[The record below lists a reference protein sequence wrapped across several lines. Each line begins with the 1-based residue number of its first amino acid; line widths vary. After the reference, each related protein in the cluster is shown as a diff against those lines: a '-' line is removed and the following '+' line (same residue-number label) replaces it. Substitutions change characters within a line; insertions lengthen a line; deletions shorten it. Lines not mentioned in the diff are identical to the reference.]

1 MFHVVDMMIKNTLT
15 VVKGIAVKKIISKS
29 IKILFVVSMV
39 LLVGCRGVETKNRN
53 GDDQGELTLNITDA
67 AIDDA
72 DSVNITITGFKV
84 KEVGNITLIDI
95 ALDNSETVDLLDYT
109 GSKSEEI
116 LDKYSLPLGS
126 YEAITL
132 VLDES
137 LSNISIDGSQYN
149 LPVATGA
156 EAGLTVA
163 INFTV
168 EDDSDFD
175 FTLDFDLRK
184 SIIETTVDPLVRTFE
199 LSPSLRVVNT
209 NKAAHIV
216 GTVTSSLVSQSAC
229 DNNGISNS
237 IGNAVYVFDG
247 VGATIQDYQG
257 NSGDPITSAIV
268 EKNSN
273 QGYDFSVGFLDPG
286 TYVLAF
292 TCDGTIDAL
301 DQNDF
306 TSMVFSDG
314 DYEVK
319 LTAGEI
325 ETVDIDN

>member
-1 MFHVVDMMIKNTLT
+1 LPFL
-15 VVKGIAVKKIISKS
+15 KGITVKKIIV
-29 IKILFVVSMV
+29 KIASFTFVIGIV
-39 LLVGCRGVETKNRN
+39 LLVGCRGVESKNRT

-84 KEVGNITLIDI
+84 KEVGNSTLIDVV
-95 ALDNSETVDLLDYT
+95 LDNSETIDLLDYA

-116 LDKYSLPLGS
+116 LDKYSLPLGD

-137 LSNISIDGSQYN
+137 LSSISINGSQYD
-149 LPVATGA
+149 LPIATGA
-156 EAGLTVA
+156 GAGLTVA

-184 SIIETTVDPLVRTFE
+184 SIVETTIDPLVRTFE
-199 LSPSLRVVNT
+199 LKPFLRVVNT
-209 NKAAHIV
+209 NKVAHIV
-216 GTVTSSLVSQSAC
+216 GTVASSLVTQTAC

-237 IGNAVYVFDG
+237 VGNVVYVFGG

-257 NSGDPITSAIV
+257 TSGDPITSAIA

-273 QGYDFSVGFLDPG
+273 QGYDFTVGFLEPG

-292 TCDGTIDAL
+292 TCDGTIDNL
-301 DQNDF
+301 DENDF
-306 TSMVFSDG
+306 NSMIFSDG

-319 LTAGEI
+319 LTTGAI
-325 ETVDIDN
+325 ETVNIDN